1 MTIYGILQDCVNSYF
16 IASADANSD
25 GMYANSV
32 RQLVT
37 HEIKRDC
44 CKPEVVWFNVEVA
57 VARCRSKLYVYSF
70 MHKPVL
76 DLERWQYSDK

>member
-44 CKPEVVWFNVEVA
+44 CKPEVV
-57 VARCRSKLYVYSF
+57 
-70 MHKPVL
+70 
-76 DLERWQYSDK
+76 

>member
-1 MTIYGILQDCVNSYF
+1 MSPSTALCRKYENSNF
-16 IASADANSD
+16 ITSAHDKSD

-44 CKPEVVWFNVEVA
+44 YKPELV
-57 VARCRSKLYVYSF
+57 
-70 MHKPVL
+70 
-76 DLERWQYSDK
+76 